1 MPRLMFAFCVAAAS
15 AALGGRLEAAQKAM
29 AQVHRLDPTLRMSN
43 LRAFFPT
50 RRAEDFARW
59 EEGLRIAGLPD

>member
-1 MPRLMFAFCVAAAS
+1 
-15 AALGGRLEAAQKAM
+15 M
-29 AQVHRLDPTLRMSN
+29 AQVRRLDPTLRMSG

-59 EEGLRIAGLPD
+59 EEGLRLAGLPD